1 MLVLLPKDMYF
12 CLMATRDYV
21 IQEQDI
27 LFTED
32 ILEACSGTYN
42 DYLLHIF
49 ITQGCMSFTL
59 DDKFYQAQ
67 SGSGIILLQGMTLH
81 DICLSDDIKAIVL
94 LKSRRYHL
102 AHPQRTP
109 HNIKG
114 LTYYYENP
122 IMQMN
127 AQDMELCLR
136 DLDDIKNRLSQT
148 DHIYHQETLDRSVEN
163 FVYDIFHIYSKCNS
177 QQASKG
183 GREALLA
190 QQFVDLLQQY
200 VRQVRTVE
208 FYADKLFV
216 TPKYLSRICL
226 QSTGHNASY
235 WITHFTL
242 SQIMEELTGT
252 DRTLTDISNDFN
264 FPYLSHFTRYVKQHS
279 GKTPSEYRI
288 KK

>member
-1 MLVLLPKDMYF
+1 MYF

-67 SGSGIILLQGMTLH
+67 TGSGIILIEGKPLH
-81 DICLSDDIKAIVL
+81 DVRIEEGTKAIVL

-102 AHPQRTP
+102 SHPLRTP
-109 HNIKG
+109 HNIRG
-114 LTYYYENP
+114 LTYYYDNP
-122 IMQMN
+122 IMQMS

-136 DLDDIKNRLSQT
+136 DLGDIKCRLLQT
-148 DHIYHQETLDRSVEN
+148 DHIYHQETLERSMEN
-163 FVYDIFHIYSKCNS
+163 FVYDIFYIYSVCNS
-177 QQASKG
+177 QQSSKG

-190 QQFVDLLQQY
+190 QQFIDLLQQH

-235 WITHFTL
+235 WIIHFTL
-242 SQIMEELTGT
+242 AQIMEELTST

-279 GKTPSEYRI
+279 GKTPAEYRI
-288 KK
+288 KR

>member
-67 SGSGIILLQGMTLH
+67 TGSGIILIEGKPLH
-81 DICLSDDIKAIVL
+81 DVRIEEGTKAVVL

-102 AHPQRTP
+102 SHPLRTP
-109 HNIKG
+109 HNIRG
-114 LTYYYENP
+114 LTYYYDNP
-122 IMQMN
+122 ILQMS

-136 DLDDIKNRLSQT
+136 DLDDIKCRLLQT
-148 DHIYHQETLDRSVEN
+148 DHIYHQETLERSMEN
-163 FVYDIFHIYSKCNS
+163 FVYDIFYIYSVCNS
-177 QQASKG
+177 QQSSKG

-190 QQFVDLLQQY
+190 QQFIDLLQQH

-216 TPKYLSRICL
+216 TPKYLSRICQ

-235 WITHFTL
+235 WIIHFTL
-242 SQIMEELTGT
+242 AQIMEELTST

-288 KK
+288 KR

>member
-1 MLVLLPKDMYF
+1 MYF

-49 ITQGCMSFTL
+49 ITQGSMSFVM
-59 DDKFYQAQ
+59 DDKLYQAQ
-67 SGSGIILLQGMTLH
+67 AGSGIILIEGKPLRDVRVEKGT
-81 DICLSDDIKAIVL
+81 KAVVL

-102 AHPQRTP
+102 SHPLRTP
-109 HNIKG
+109 HNIRG
-114 LTYYYENP
+114 LTYYYDNP
-122 IMQMN
+122 IMQMSV
-127 AQDMELCLR
+127 QDMELCLR
-136 DLDDIKNRLSQT
+136 DLDDIKCRLSQT
-148 DHIYHQETLDRSVEN
+148 DHFYHQETLERSMEN
-163 FVYDIFHIYSKCNS
+163 FVYDIFYIYSVCNS
-177 QQASKG
+177 QQSSKG

-190 QQFVDLLQQY
+190 QQFIDLLQQH

-216 TPKYLSRICL
+216 TPKYLSRICQ

-235 WITHFTL
+235 WIIHFTL
-242 SQIMEELTGT
+242 AQIMEELTAT
-252 DRTLTDISNDFN
+252 DRTLTDISIDFN

-288 KK
+288 KR

>member
-1 MLVLLPKDMYF
+1 MYF

-49 ITQGCMSFTL
+49 ITQGSMSFVM
-59 DDKFYQAQ
+59 DDKLYQAQ
-67 SGSGIILLQGMTLH
+67 AGSGIILIEGKPLH
-81 DICLSDDIKAIVL
+81 DVRIEEGTKAVVL

-102 AHPQRTP
+102 SHPLRTP
-109 HNIKG
+109 HNIRG
-114 LTYYYENP
+114 LTYYYDNP
-122 IMQMN
+122 IMQMS

-136 DLDDIKNRLSQT
+136 DLDDIKCRLLQT
-148 DHIYHQETLDRSVEN
+148 DHIYHQETLERSMEN
-163 FVYDIFHIYSKCNS
+163 FVYDIFYIYSVCNS
-177 QQASKG
+177 QQSSKG

-190 QQFVDLLQQY
+190 QQFIDLLQQH

-288 KK
+288 KR

>member
-1 MLVLLPKDMYF
+1 MYF

-67 SGSGIILLQGMTLH
+67 TGSGIILIEGKPLH
-81 DICLSDDIKAIVL
+81 DVRIEEGTKAIVL

-102 AHPQRTP
+102 SHPLRTP
-109 HNIKG
+109 HNIRG
-114 LTYYYENP
+114 LTYYYDNP
-122 IMQMN
+122 IMQMS

-136 DLDDIKNRLSQT
+136 DLGDIKCRLLQT
-148 DHIYHQETLDRSVEN
+148 DHIYHQETLERSMEN
-163 FVYDIFHIYSKCNS
+163 FVYDIFYIYSVCNS
-177 QQASKG
+177 QQSSKG

-190 QQFVDLLQQY
+190 QQFIDLLQQH

-235 WITHFTL
+235 WIIHFTL
-242 SQIMEELTGT
+242 AQIMEELTST

-288 KK
+288 KR

>member
-1 MLVLLPKDMYF
+1 MLAFLPKDIYI
-12 CLMATRDYV
+12 CLMATKDFDK
-21 IQEQDI
+21 QGQDI
-27 LFTED
+27 LISDD
-32 ILEACSGTYN
+32 ILEACCGTYN

-49 ITQGCMSFTL
+49 ITQGGMSFRM
-59 DDKFYQAQ
+59 DNKVYHAQ

-81 DICLSDDIKAIVL
+81 DILLSEDIKAVIL

-114 LTYYYENP
+114 LTYYYDNP
-122 IMQMN
+122 IMQMS

-148 DHIYHQETLDRSVEN
+148 DHIYHQETLDHSMEN

-177 QQASKG
+177 HQASKG
-183 GREALLA
+183 GREAQLA
-190 QQFVDLLQQY
+190 QQFIDLLQQY
-200 VRQVRTVE
+200 VRQKRTVE
-208 FYADKLFV
+208 FYAEKLFV

-242 SQIMEELTGT
+242 AQIMEELTAT
-252 DRTLTDISNDFN
+252 DRTFTDISNDFN

-288 KK
+288 KR

>member
-1 MLVLLPKDMYF
+1 MYF

-67 SGSGIILLQGMTLH
+67 TGSGIILIEGKPLH
-81 DICLSDDIKAIVL
+81 DVRIEEGTKAVVL

-102 AHPQRTP
+102 SHPLRTP
-109 HNIKG
+109 HNIRG
-114 LTYYYENP
+114 LTYYYDNP
-122 IMQMN
+122 IMQMS

-136 DLDDIKNRLSQT
+136 DLDDIKCRLLQT
-148 DHIYHQETLDRSVEN
+148 DHIYHQETLERSMEN
-163 FVYDIFHIYSKCNS
+163 FVYDIFYIYSVCNS
-177 QQASKG
+177 QQSSKG

-190 QQFVDLLQQY
+190 QQFIDLLQQH

-288 KK
+288 KR

>member
-1 MLVLLPKDMYF
+1 MYF

-67 SGSGIILLQGMTLH
+67 TGSGIILIEGKPLH
-81 DICLSDDIKAIVL
+81 DVRIEEGTKAIVL

-102 AHPQRTP
+102 SHPLRTP
-109 HNIKG
+109 HNIRG
-114 LTYYYENP
+114 LTYYYDNP
-122 IMQMN
+122 IMQMS

-136 DLDDIKNRLSQT
+136 DLGDIKCRLLQT
-148 DHIYHQETLDRSVEN
+148 DHIYHQETLERSMEN
-163 FVYDIFHIYSKCNS
+163 FVYDIFYIYSVCNS
-177 QQASKG
+177 QQSSKG

-190 QQFVDLLQQY
+190 QQFIDLLQQH

-216 TPKYLSRICL
+216 TPKYLSRICQ

-235 WITHFTL
+235 WIIHFTL
-242 SQIMEELTGT
+242 AQIMEELTST

-288 KK
+288 KR

>member
-1 MLVLLPKDMYF
+1 MYF

-67 SGSGIILLQGMTLH
+67 TGSGIILIEGKPLH
-81 DICLSDDIKAIVL
+81 DVRIEEGTKAVVL
-94 LKSRRYHL
+94 MKSRRYHL
-102 AHPQRTP
+102 SHPLRTP

-114 LTYYYENP
+114 LTYYYDNP
-122 IMQMN
+122 IMQMSV
-127 AQDMELCLR
+127 QDMELCLR
-136 DLDDIKNRLSQT
+136 DLDDIKCRLSQT
-148 DHIYHQETLDRSVEN
+148 DHFYHQETLERSMEN
-163 FVYDIFHIYSKCNS
+163 FVYDIFYIYSVCNS
-177 QQASKG
+177 QQSSKG

-190 QQFVDLLQQY
+190 QQFIDLLQQH

-208 FYADKLFV
+208 SYADKLFV

-242 SQIMEELTGT
+242 SQIMEELTDT

-288 KK
+288 KR

>member
-1 MLVLLPKDMYF
+1 MYF

-67 SGSGIILLQGMTLH
+67 TGSGIILIEGKPLH
-81 DICLSDDIKAIVL
+81 DVRIEEGTKAVVL

-102 AHPQRTP
+102 SHPLRTP
-109 HNIKG
+109 HNIRG
-114 LTYYYENP
+114 LTYYYDNP
-122 IMQMN
+122 IMQMTV
-127 AQDMELCLR
+127 QDMELCLR
-136 DLDDIKNRLSQT
+136 DLDDIKCRLSQT
-148 DHIYHQETLDRSVEN
+148 DHFYHQETLERSMEN
-163 FVYDIFHIYSKCNS
+163 FVYDIFYIYSVCNS
-177 QQASKG
+177 QQSSKG

-190 QQFVDLLQQY
+190 QQFIDLLQQH

-216 TPKYLSRICL
+216 TPKYLSRICQ

-235 WITHFTL
+235 WIIHFTL
-242 SQIMEELTGT
+242 AQIMEELTST

-288 KK
+288 KR

>member
-1 MLVLLPKDMYF
+1 MYF

-67 SGSGIILLQGMTLH
+67 TGSGIILIEGKPLH
-81 DICLSDDIKAIVL
+81 DVRIEEGTKAIVL

-102 AHPQRTP
+102 SHPLRTP
-109 HNIKG
+109 HNIRG
-114 LTYYYENP
+114 LTYYYDNP
-122 IMQMN
+122 IMQMS

-136 DLDDIKNRLSQT
+136 DLGDIKCRLLHT
-148 DHIYHQETLDRSVEN
+148 DHIYHQETLERSMEN
-163 FVYDIFHIYSKCNS
+163 FVYDIFYIYSVCNS
-177 QQASKG
+177 QQSSKG

-190 QQFVDLLQQY
+190 QQFIDLLQQH

-235 WITHFTL
+235 WIIHFTL
-242 SQIMEELTGT
+242 AQIMEELTST

-288 KK
+288 KR

>member
-1 MLVLLPKDMYF
+1 MYF

-67 SGSGIILLQGMTLH
+67 TGSGIILIEGKPLH
-81 DICLSDDIKAIVL
+81 DVRIEEGTKAVVL

-102 AHPQRTP
+102 SHPLRTP
-109 HNIKG
+109 HNIRG
-114 LTYYYENP
+114 LTYYYDNP
-122 IMQMN
+122 IMQMS

-136 DLDDIKNRLSQT
+136 DLDDIKCRLLQT
-148 DHIYHQETLDRSVEN
+148 DHIYHQETLERSMEN
-163 FVYDIFHIYSKCNS
+163 FVYDIFYIYSVCNS
-177 QQASKG
+177 QQSSKG
-183 GREALLA
+183 GRETLLA
-190 QQFVDLLQQY
+190 QQFIDLLQQH

-216 TPKYLSRICL
+216 TPKYLSRICQ

-235 WITHFTL
+235 WIIHFTL
-242 SQIMEELTGT
+242 AQIMEELTST
-252 DRTLTDISNDFN
+252 ERTLTDISNDFN

-288 KK
+288 KR

>member
-1 MLVLLPKDMYF
+1 MTTKDY
-12 CLMATRDYV
+12 D
-21 IQEQDI
+21 IQKQDI
-27 LFTED
+27 LICDD
-32 ILEACSGTYN
+32 ILEACCGTYN

-49 ITQGCMSFTL
+49 ITQGGMSFRM
-59 DDKFYQAQ
+59 DNKVYHAQ

-81 DICLSDDIKAIVL
+81 DILLSEDTKAVIL

-114 LTYYYENP
+114 LTYYYDNP

-136 DLDDIKNRLSQT
+136 DLDDIKCRLSQT

-177 QQASKG
+177 HQASKG
-183 GREALLA
+183 GREAQLA
-190 QQFVDLLQQY
+190 QQFIDLLQQY
-200 VRQVRTVE
+200 VRQKRTVE
-208 FYADKLFV
+208 FYAEKLFV

-242 SQIMEELTGT
+242 AQIMEELTAT
-252 DRTLTDISNDFN
+252 DRTLTDISIDFN

-288 KK
+288 KR

>member
-1 MLVLLPKDMYF
+1 MYF

-67 SGSGIILLQGMTLH
+67 TGSGIILIEGKPLH
-81 DICLSDDIKAIVL
+81 DVRIEEGTKAVVL

-102 AHPQRTP
+102 SHPLRTP
-109 HNIKG
+109 HNIRG
-114 LTYYYENP
+114 LTYYYDNP
-122 IMQMN
+122 IMQMS

-136 DLDDIKNRLSQT
+136 DLDDIKCRLLQT
-148 DHIYHQETLDRSVEN
+148 DHIYHQETLERSMEN
-163 FVYDIFHIYSKCNS
+163 FVYDIFYIYSVCNS
-177 QQASKG
+177 QQSSKG

-190 QQFVDLLQQY
+190 QQFIDLLQQH

-242 SQIMEELTGT
+242 SQIMEELTDT

-288 KK
+288 KR